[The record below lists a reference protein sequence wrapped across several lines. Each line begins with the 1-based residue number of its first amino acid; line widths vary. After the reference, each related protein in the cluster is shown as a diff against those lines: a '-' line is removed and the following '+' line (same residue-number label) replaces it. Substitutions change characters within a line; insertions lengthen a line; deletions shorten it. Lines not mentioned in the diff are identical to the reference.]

1 MIPTLKKCYSGETYS
16 SQFSS
21 PSGMA
26 ELVGEGGRGAKKGK
40 NLLGGEIL
48 KDLGESFMVY
58 LNYISKKNSLGPRKL
73 PQLGR

>member
-1 MIPTLKKCYSGETYS
+1 
-16 SQFSS
+16 
-21 PSGMA
+21 MA

-48 KDLGESFMVY
+48 KDLGVSFMVY